1 VRKKVGANIQRVS
14 TFIAIELCLGLTAAS
29 LPDLRGLL
37 SRIRPGFM
45 SKFRHDEDSSSGQN
59 TNSRERDS
67 GRRTDI
73 AVAPAGGISIGGGIR
88 LGGEYRIGKVKRPDW
103 MRSTMTGSLWE
114 DTHVT
119 RAGSRETS
127 RSRGGGGRDVEH
139 GTVEELPHAGRPS
152 VVPELV
158 ESDSNGVQ
166 LKKVRTREQE
176 QETDMEKSSSTEGE

>member
-1 VRKKVGANIQRVS
+1 
-14 TFIAIELCLGLTAAS
+14 
-29 LPDLRGLL
+29 
-37 SRIRPGFM
+37 
-45 SKFRHDEDSSSGQN
+45 
-59 TNSRERDS
+59 
-67 GRRTDI
+67 
-73 AVAPAGGISIGGGIR
+73 
-88 LGGEYRIGKVKRPDW
+88 
-103 MRSTMTGSLWE
+103 MRNTMTGSLWE
-114 DTHVT
+114 DTQVT

-139 GTVEELPHAGRPS
+139 GAVEELPHAGRPS